1 MKKTLQIADLFCGA
15 GGTST
20 GARLAAERAGYKVK
34 ITAINHWSVAV
45 ATHTANH
52 PSARHRCTNIDD
64 VDPRKLFTPGQ
75 LDVLWASP
83 ECTHHSRARGGK
95 PMHDQSRATAWCV
108 TRWAEALLPGVIFI
122 ENVPEFLDWG
132 PLGTNGRPMVSKRGA
147 TFRAWV
153 GVLESLGYKVDHRV
167 LCAADFGAPTTRS
180 RLFVQAVRGHRK
192 ISWPE
197 RTHAPAAEI
206 ERLKEQHDLFGMQ
219 HLKPWVAARDIIDW
233 SLPGRW
239 LDEMPGKAQY
249 DGLPLSPKTLAR
261 IHAGLMRYGLKGFI
275 VPGQTGK
282 DRVRSLDKPLQ
293 TITTESRGIGF
304 VKPFIV
310 PHFGE
315 RPGQQPRAHDVNSPL
330 PAVTGQGA
338 GSLVEPFIVEH
349 IGTAAP
355 QIQGSGKDINDPLS
369 TIRTSGGH
377 HSLVE
382 PYIVPIDHTGN
393 GQIAVNDINQPL
405 STVTT
410 EARHCLVDPYLI
422 EVAHGD
428 GCGRGNSGREKSL
441 DKPLGSLPCTNR
453 FALAQPFIISTA
465 HGGTGERSA
474 SVETPLRTICGN
486 RGEEALIEPH
496 LLPQHTCGL
505 LRPVSAPVPTIATA
519 GAIALVEPYLT
530 KFYGTAEAAT
540 VDAPLDTI
548 TCKDRFGLVQPQ
560 VVIDGTTYTIRLRWR
575 MLQPHE
581 LAAGM
586 SFPKD
591 YQFTGTK
598 TDTVKQIGNAVC
610 PEVAAALQSCHLPSL
625 KAA

>member
-1 MKKTLQIADLFCGA
+1 MKKTLHIADLFCGA

-261 IHAGLMRYGLKGFI
+261 IHAGLLRYGLKPFLSRYQGDH
-275 VPGQTGK
+275 K
-282 DRVRSLDKPLQ
+282 DRASGKKRNQSVDDP
-293 TITTESRGIGF
+293 ITTLDTQNRF
-304 VKPFIV
+304 
-310 PHFGE
+310 
-315 RPGQQPRAHDVNSPL
+315 
-330 PAVTGQGA
+330 
-338 GSLVEPFIVEH
+338 SLVAPFIVEH
-349 IGTAAP
+349 
-355 QIQGSGKDINDPLS
+355 
-369 TIRTSGGH
+369 
-377 HSLVE
+377 
-382 PYIVPIDHTGN
+382 IVPIDHTGN

-465 HGGTGERSA
+465 HGGTGDRSN

-548 TCKDRFGLVQPQ
+548 TTKDRFGLVQPQ